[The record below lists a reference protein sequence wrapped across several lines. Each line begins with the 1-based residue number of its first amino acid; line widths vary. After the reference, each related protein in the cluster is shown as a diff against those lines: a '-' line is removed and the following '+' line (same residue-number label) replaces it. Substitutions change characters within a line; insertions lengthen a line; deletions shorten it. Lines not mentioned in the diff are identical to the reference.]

1 MAISSGLRSWRNH
14 AVGCP
19 EATRVNGAISR
30 PSSLRWVA
38 KLRPWRA
45 ARADSNMAYR
55 CAGSTR
61 PAPISAAPTP
71 GRASPTTESAA
82 LDDAAATG
90 GCPVAPRAQDDRMA
104 SAPAT
109 SATSRRPAAIS
120 LAARLTSHCGVFPPM
135 VVVSTRA
142 GSTPKR
148 ADRSPAGDG
157 PTGDRIPTTE
167 TRPMRG
173 ASPRAASRA
182 ARAARSARSIGPT
195 GSSRSIAWPTAAITG
210 TRAGSFMARAA
221 PALLPAAGHDPQRQ
235 LHGGETEPERGHGP
249 SVEGET
255 DDQADDEPRHS
266 EQSEEPPLPTPSSLA
281 SPRRLRTVGRYHA
294 ATLCPLQ
301 WRLPAS
307 PSWVDKADVRVDHL

>member
-45 ARADSNMAYR
+45 ASADSNMAYR

-109 SATSRRPAAIS
+109 SATSRRPAVCSRRWWSSPPGPARRPSGRTDRRPAMDPLVTGSRPRRPDRCGGPAHEPPRGRRGRPARPGRSGQPARPARSPGPRPRSRGPVQGRSWREHPLRSYLRPAMIHS
-120 LAARLTSHCGVFPPM
+120 ASSMAARPNQSAATVHRS
-135 VVVSTRA
+135 RA
-142 GSTPKR
+142 K
-148 ADRSPAGDG
+148 
-157 PTGDRIPTTE
+157 PT
-167 TRPMRG
+167 TRPMTSH
-173 ASPRAASRA
+173 A
-182 ARAARSARSIGPT
+182 
-195 GSSRSIAWPTAAITG
+195 
-210 TRAGSFMARAA
+210 
-221 PALLPAAGHDPQRQ
+221 
-235 LHGGETEPERGHGP
+235 
-249 SVEGET
+249 
-255 DDQADDEPRHS
+255 
-266 EQSEEPPLPTPSSLA
+266 TPSSPK
-281 SPRRLRTVGRYHA
+281 SHRCQRRRL
-294 ATLCPLQ
+294 
-301 WRLPAS
+301 WRLPGACGPLGDTTRQPYAPFS
-307 PSWVDKADVRVDHL
+307 GAYLRARRGSTRRMFG